1 MLQSTAAIKRM
12 MALER
17 RNQKVVSLK
26 ERKKKEKE
34 RRVSE
39 TKDRNKADD
48 ETVITIGVFLLGLLL
63 VLWEIVWGMDFS
75 GV

>member
-39 TKDRNKADD
+39 TKDRNKVDD
-48 ETVITIGVFLLGLLL
+48 ETVITVGVFLLGLLL

>member
-39 TKDRNKADD
+39 TKDRNKVDD

>member
-34 RRVSE
+34 RRVRE
-39 TKDRNKADD
+39 TKDRNKVDD